1 MKNSFDARSVTTSDA
16 KKLFN
21 VEFFKMHKQY
31 NFIKKETP
39 TQMPFVNFAIFLEYH
54 FLLNTSGSY
63 LKMVSHFD
71 SSVLV

>member
-21 VEFFKMHKQY
+21 VEIFKMHKQG

-39 TQMPFVNFAIFLEYH
+39 TQMSFVNFAIFLKH
-54 FLLNTSGSY
+54 LFL
-63 LKMVSHFD
+63 
-71 SSVLV
+71 